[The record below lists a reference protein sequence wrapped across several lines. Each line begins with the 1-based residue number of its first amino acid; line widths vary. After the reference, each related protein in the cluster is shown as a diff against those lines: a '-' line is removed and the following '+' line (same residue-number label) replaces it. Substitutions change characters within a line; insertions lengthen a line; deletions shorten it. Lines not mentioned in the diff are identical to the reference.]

1 MKYIEKI
8 SKLFNI
14 DEIYIGLILKTII
27 IIFLILVVEKI
38 GIRII
43 KRTRD
48 SKKEYNY
55 TKKYKLIIRII
66 ILSAII
72 IVWGKYIKN
81 FLTLISLVSAAF
93 TIAIR
98 DLIFN
103 FFCGIYIKIVKPFIV
118 EDRIEINGY
127 KGDVVNINT
136 MNFEILEV
144 SNVDTTGQST
154 GIIIHLPNSIIFNY
168 PLKNYN
174 KAFKYIWDE
183 ITIRI
188 PLDYDVNKAKKVL
201 YKIVNSNEIIKKIPP
216 KLKKQINNV
225 SNSYRIYYNQYDPI
239 IYTKINEDHI
249 ELQIRYLIHPKK
261 ARYVESII
269 SSDILLAY
277 KNGEKAI
284 PKWSF
289 LITFDDGYTG
299 VYKYAFEIAKKYNK
313 DNKR

>member
-103 FFCGIYIKIVKPFIV
+103 FFCGIYIKIVKPFVV

-144 SNVDTTGQST
+144 SNIDTTGQST

-277 KNGEKAI
+277 KNGEI
-284 PKWSF
+284 
-289 LITFDDGYTG
+289 
-299 VYKYAFEIAKKYNK
+299 EI
-313 DNKR
+313 

>member
-103 FFCGIYIKIVKPFIV
+103 FFCGIYKKIVKPFVV

-144 SNVDTTGQST
+144 SNIDTTGQST

-277 KNGEKAI
+277 KNGEI
-284 PKWSF
+284 E
-289 LITFDDGYTG
+289 I
-299 VYKYAFEIAKKYNK
+299 YK
-313 DNKR
+313 

>member
-103 FFCGIYIKIVKPFIV
+103 FFCGIYIKIVKPFVV

-144 SNVDTTGQST
+144 SNIDTTGQST

-174 KAFKYIWDE
+174 KAFKYILDE

-277 KNGEKAI
+277 KNGEI
-284 PKWSF
+284 E
-289 LITFDDGYTG
+289 I
-299 VYKYAFEIAKKYNK
+299 YK
-313 DNKR
+313 

>member
-55 TKKYKLIIRII
+55 TKKYKLIIRIT

-103 FFCGIYIKIVKPFIV
+103 FFCGIYIKIVKPFVV

-174 KAFKYIWDE
+174 EAFKYIWDE

-277 KNGEKAI
+277 KNGEI
-284 PKWSF
+284 E
-289 LITFDDGYTG
+289 I
-299 VYKYAFEIAKKYNK
+299 YK
-313 DNKR
+313 

>member
-1 MKYIEKI
+1 MKYIGKI

-103 FFCGIYIKIVKPFIV
+103 FFCGIYIKIVKPFVV

-239 IYTKINEDHI
+239 IYTKINADHI

-277 KNGEKAI
+277 KNGEI
-284 PKWSF
+284 E
-289 LITFDDGYTG
+289 I
-299 VYKYAFEIAKKYNK
+299 YK
-313 DNKR
+313 

>member
-55 TKKYKLIIRII
+55 TKKYKLIIRIT

-103 FFCGIYIKIVKPFIV
+103 FFCGIYIKIVKPFVV

-188 PLDYDVNKAKKVL
+188 SLDYDVNKAKKVL

-277 KNGEKAI
+277 KNGEI
-284 PKWSF
+284 E
-289 LITFDDGYTG
+289 I
-299 VYKYAFEIAKKYNK
+299 YK
-313 DNKR
+313 

>member
-27 IIFLILVVEKI
+27 IIFMILVVEKI

-103 FFCGIYIKIVKPFIV
+103 FFCGIYIKIVKPFVV

-277 KNGEKAI
+277 KNGEI
-284 PKWSF
+284 E
-289 LITFDDGYTG
+289 I
-299 VYKYAFEIAKKYNK
+299 YK
-313 DNKR
+313 

>member
-38 GIRII
+38 GIIII
-43 KRTRD
+43 KRTID

-277 KNGEKAI
+277 KNGEI
-284 PKWSF
+284 E
-289 LITFDDGYTG
+289 I
-299 VYKYAFEIAKKYNK
+299 YK
-313 DNKR
+313 

>member
-103 FFCGIYIKIVKPFIV
+103 FFCGIYIKIVKPFVV
-118 EDRIEINGY
+118 EDRIEINDY

-277 KNGEKAI
+277 KNGEI
-284 PKWSF
+284 E
-289 LITFDDGYTG
+289 I
-299 VYKYAFEIAKKYNK
+299 YK
-313 DNKR
+313 

>member
-27 IIFLILVVEKI
+27 IIFLILVVEKM

-55 TKKYKLIIRII
+55 TKKYKLIIRIT

-103 FFCGIYIKIVKPFIV
+103 FFCGIYIKIVKPFVV

-144 SNVDTTGQST
+144 SNIDTTGQST

-277 KNGEKAI
+277 KNGEI
-284 PKWSF
+284 E
-289 LITFDDGYTG
+289 I
-299 VYKYAFEIAKKYNK
+299 YK
-313 DNKR
+313 

>member
-55 TKKYKLIIRII
+55 TKKYKLIIRIT

-103 FFCGIYIKIVKPFIV
+103 FFCGIYIKIVKPFVV

-144 SNVDTTGQST
+144 SNVDRTGQST

-216 KLKKQINNV
+216 KLKTQINNV

-277 KNGEKAI
+277 KNGEI
-284 PKWSF
+284 E
-289 LITFDDGYTG
+289 I
-299 VYKYAFEIAKKYNK
+299 YK
-313 DNKR
+313 

>member
-103 FFCGIYIKIVKPFIV
+103 FFCGIYIKIVKPFVV

-144 SNVDTTGQST
+144 SNVYTTGQST

-239 IYTKINEDHI
+239 IYTKINADHI

-277 KNGEKAI
+277 KNGEI
-284 PKWSF
+284 E
-289 LITFDDGYTG
+289 I
-299 VYKYAFEIAKKYNK
+299 YK
-313 DNKR
+313 

>member
-43 KRTRD
+43 KRKRD

-103 FFCGIYIKIVKPFIV
+103 FFCGIYIKIVKPFVV

-277 KNGEKAI
+277 KNGEI
-284 PKWSF
+284 E
-289 LITFDDGYTG
+289 I
-299 VYKYAFEIAKKYNK
+299 YK
-313 DNKR
+313 

>member
-225 SNSYRIYYNQYDPI
+225 SNSYRIYYNQYDTI

-277 KNGEKAI
+277 KNGEI
-284 PKWSF
+284 E
-289 LITFDDGYTG
+289 I
-299 VYKYAFEIAKKYNK
+299 YK
-313 DNKR
+313 

>member
-55 TKKYKLIIRII
+55 TKKYKLIIIII

-72 IVWGKYIKN
+72 IVWGKFIKN

-103 FFCGIYIKIVKPFIV
+103 FFCGIYIKIVKPFVV

-216 KLKKQINNV
+216 KLKKQINNI
-225 SNSYRIYYNQYDPI
+225 SNSYRIYYNQYEPI

-277 KNGEKAI
+277 KNGEI
-284 PKWSF
+284 E
-289 LITFDDGYTG
+289 I
-299 VYKYAFEIAKKYNK
+299 YK
-313 DNKR
+313 

>member
-8 SKLFNI
+8 SKIFNI
-14 DEIYIGLILKTII
+14 DEIYIGLILETII
-27 IIFLILVVEKI
+27 IILLILVVEKI

-43 KRTRD
+43 KRTKD

-72 IVWGKYIKN
+72 VIWGKYIKN

-103 FFCGIYIKIVKPFIV
+103 FFCGIYIKIVKPFVV

-277 KNGEKAI
+277 KNGEI
-284 PKWSF
+284 E
-289 LITFDDGYTG
+289 I
-299 VYKYAFEIAKKYNK
+299 YK
-313 DNKR
+313 

>member
-103 FFCGIYIKIVKPFIV
+103 FFCGIYIKIVKPFVV

-225 SNSYRIYYNQYDPI
+225 LNSYRIYYNQYDPI
-239 IYTKINEDHI
+239 IYTKINADHI

-277 KNGEKAI
+277 KNGEI
-284 PKWSF
+284 E
-289 LITFDDGYTG
+289 I
-299 VYKYAFEIAKKYNK
+299 YK
-313 DNKR
+313 

>member
-48 SKKEYNY
+48 SKREYNY

-103 FFCGIYIKIVKPFIV
+103 FFCGIYIKIVKPFVV

-144 SNVDTTGQST
+144 SNIDTTGQST

-277 KNGEKAI
+277 KNGEI
-284 PKWSF
+284 E
-289 LITFDDGYTG
+289 I
-299 VYKYAFEIAKKYNK
+299 YK
-313 DNKR
+313 

>member
-55 TKKYKLIIRII
+55 TKKYKLIIRIT

-103 FFCGIYIKIVKPFIV
+103 FFCGIYIKIVKPFVV
-118 EDRIEINGY
+118 EDRIEINDY

-277 KNGEKAI
+277 KNGEI
-284 PKWSF
+284 E
-289 LITFDDGYTG
+289 I
-299 VYKYAFEIAKKYNK
+299 YK
-313 DNKR
+313 

>member
-103 FFCGIYIKIVKPFIV
+103 FFCGIYIKIVKPFVV

-239 IYTKINEDHI
+239 IYTKIKEDHI

-277 KNGEKAI
+277 KNGEI
-284 PKWSF
+284 E
-289 LITFDDGYTG
+289 I
-299 VYKYAFEIAKKYNK
+299 YK
-313 DNKR
+313 

>member
-1 MKYIEKI
+1 M
-8 SKLFNI
+8 
-14 DEIYIGLILKTII
+14 
-27 IIFLILVVEKI
+27 ILVVEKI

-43 KRTRD
+43 KQTRD

-103 FFCGIYIKIVKPFIV
+103 FFCGIYIKIVKPFVV

-239 IYTKINEDHI
+239 IYTKIKEDHI

-277 KNGEKAI
+277 KNGEI
-284 PKWSF
+284 E
-289 LITFDDGYTG
+289 I
-299 VYKYAFEIAKKYNK
+299 YK
-313 DNKR
+313 

>member
-1 MKYIEKI
+1 MNKMSQLLNIE
-8 SKLFNI
+8 
-14 DEIYIGLILKTII
+14 EIYINMTLKTII
-27 IIFLILVVEKI
+27 IIAIILVIEKI

-43 KRTRD
+43 KRTKD

-72 IVWGKYIKN
+72 VIWGKYIKN

-103 FFCGIYIKIVKPFIV
+103 FFSGIYIKLVKPFVV

-144 SNVDTTGQST
+144 SNTDTTGQST

-188 PLDYDVNKAKKVL
+188 PLDADVNKAKKVL
-201 YKIVNSNEIIKKIPP
+201 YKIVNSNEIIKKIPA

-225 SNSYRIYYNQYDPI
+225 SNSYRIYYNQYEPI

-261 ARYVESII
+261 SRYVESTI

-277 KNGEKAI
+277 KNGEI
-284 PKWSF
+284 E
-289 LITFDDGYTG
+289 I
-299 VYKYAFEIAKKYNK
+299 YK
-313 DNKR
+313 

>member
-1 MKYIEKI
+1 MNYIEKI

-55 TKKYKLIIRII
+55 TKKYKLIIRIT

-103 FFCGIYIKIVKPFIV
+103 FFCGIYIKIVKPFVV

-144 SNVDTTGQST
+144 SNVDRTGQST

-277 KNGEKAI
+277 KNGEI
-284 PKWSF
+284 E
-289 LITFDDGYTG
+289 I
-299 VYKYAFEIAKKYNK
+299 YK
-313 DNKR
+313 

>member
-81 FLTLISLVSAAF
+81 FLTLISIVSAAF

-103 FFCGIYIKIVKPFIV
+103 FFCGIYIKIVKPFVV

-183 ITIRI
+183 VTIRI

-239 IYTKINEDHI
+239 IYTRINEDHI

-277 KNGEKAI
+277 KNGEI
-284 PKWSF
+284 E
-289 LITFDDGYTG
+289 I
-299 VYKYAFEIAKKYNK
+299 YK
-313 DNKR
+313 

>member
-27 IIFLILVVEKI
+27 IIFMILVVEKI

-103 FFCGIYIKIVKPFIV
+103 FFCGIYIKIVKPFVV

-225 SNSYRIYYNQYDPI
+225 SNSYRIYYNRYDPI

-277 KNGEKAI
+277 KNGEI
-284 PKWSF
+284 E
-289 LITFDDGYTG
+289 I
-299 VYKYAFEIAKKYNK
+299 YK
-313 DNKR
+313 

>member
-14 DEIYIGLILKTII
+14 NEIYIGLILKTII

-103 FFCGIYIKIVKPFIV
+103 FFCGIYIKIVKPFVV

-239 IYTKINEDHI
+239 IYTKIKEDHI

-277 KNGEKAI
+277 KNGEI
-284 PKWSF
+284 E
-289 LITFDDGYTG
+289 I
-299 VYKYAFEIAKKYNK
+299 YK
-313 DNKR
+313 

>member
-144 SNVDTTGQST
+144 SNVNTTGQST

-277 KNGEKAI
+277 KNGEI
-284 PKWSF
+284 E
-289 LITFDDGYTG
+289 I
-299 VYKYAFEIAKKYNK
+299 YK
-313 DNKR
+313 

>member
-27 IIFLILVVEKI
+27 IIFLILVVEKM

-55 TKKYKLIIRII
+55 TKKYKLIIRIT

-103 FFCGIYIKIVKPFIV
+103 FFCGIYIKIVKPFVV

-136 MNFEILEV
+136 MIFEILEV

-277 KNGEKAI
+277 KNGEI
-284 PKWSF
+284 E
-289 LITFDDGYTG
+289 I
-299 VYKYAFEIAKKYNK
+299 YK
-313 DNKR
+313 

>member
-27 IIFLILVVEKI
+27 IIFLILVVEKM

-55 TKKYKLIIRII
+55 TKKYKLIIRIT

-103 FFCGIYIKIVKPFIV
+103 FFCGIYIKIVKPFVV

-144 SNVDTTGQST
+144 SNIDTTGQST

-225 SNSYRIYYNQYDPI
+225 SNSYRIYYNQYEPI

-269 SSDILLAY
+269 SGDILLAY
-277 KNGEKAI
+277 KNGEI
-284 PKWSF
+284 E
-289 LITFDDGYTG
+289 I
-299 VYKYAFEIAKKYNK
+299 YK
-313 DNKR
+313 

>member
-66 ILSAII
+66 TLSAII

-103 FFCGIYIKIVKPFIV
+103 FFCGIYIKIVKPFVV

-144 SNVDTTGQST
+144 SNIDTTGQST

-277 KNGEKAI
+277 KNGEI
-284 PKWSF
+284 E
-289 LITFDDGYTG
+289 I
-299 VYKYAFEIAKKYNK
+299 YK
-313 DNKR
+313 

>member
-55 TKKYKLIIRII
+55 TKKYKLIIRIT

-81 FLTLISLVSAAF
+81 FLTLISIVSAAF

-103 FFCGIYIKIVKPFIV
+103 FFCGIYIKIVKPFVV

-239 IYTKINEDHI
+239 IYTRINEDHI

-277 KNGEKAI
+277 KNGEI
-284 PKWSF
+284 E
-289 LITFDDGYTG
+289 I
-299 VYKYAFEIAKKYNK
+299 YK
-313 DNKR
+313 